1 MLRACAAAGP
11 AAREE
16 FSINLRQ
23 AGQSRTVK
31 VTVRSVGAEGS
42 AGSQN
47 LTTKFLTPYHIVLRP
62 FRLILRDLGSDRI
75 VLSFVFIYQVIIYFT
90 IFLSFKCKYIHQSI
104 RNLSLF
110 ISRLTICFI
119 QHGDKLKLKFCCKLR
134 PFQFFF
140 SWIFFIQVEIYGN
153 AYAEL
158 CCVDY

>member
-1 MLRACAAAGP
+1 MCCSWTSCTRGIFHKFAPGWSEQDGQGDGQNGWSRRVSRQSKPNYQVPRTL
-11 AAREE
+11 
-16 FSINLRQ
+16 FS
-23 AGQSRTVK
+23 
-31 VTVRSVGAEGS
+31 
-42 AGSQN
+42 
-47 LTTKFLTPYHIVLRP
+47 VLRP
-62 FRLILRDLGSDRI
+62 FRLILVGLGSDRI
-75 VLSFVFIYQVIIYFT
+75 VLSFVFIFQVIIYFT